1 MPNPRSK
8 PRPARAQNSKDG
20 PQRVYEAEE
29 LSLQS
34 LRLIAAPNPEDDL
47 TDDELDAIC
56 KNSTHSSALIQHL
69 IEYIK
74 TI

>member
-1 MPNPRSK
+1 MAESKPQSKSERPRSSAV
-8 PRPARAQNSKDG
+8 RS
-20 PQRVYEAEE
+20 QRLYESEA

-47 TDDELDAIC
+47 TDEELDTIC
-56 KNSTHSSALIQHL
+56 KNSPQSSALIQHL